1 MPSPH
6 GKIVVSTWVPD
17 AIKKWAL
24 DEIGGSFCN
33 EKEKETLRRLLTDK
47 RMRRVWRE
55 LTRHERNSY
64 QTTDKFFHQRD
75 RSTTLCQKK
84 DAKCLAENVGKDIW
98 RCDYCGFIITKAARG
113 VKDIE
118 QKPLPFDKILIG
130 FLFWS
135 YHEPLPVLTKD
146 EIVKLSNEIKMFS
159 YSLGGPQLGLL
170 RPFIE
175 VKRHTTRDHVRAYVL
190 QLAKACKALFDPPL
204 YSTIATT
211 ASVALN
217 TRVDAAFVRH
227 VVRSHSP

>member
-33 EKEKETLRRLLTDK
+33 EKEKET
-47 RMRRVWRE
+47 
-55 LTRHERNSY
+55 
-64 QTTDKFFHQRD
+64 
-75 RSTTLCQKK
+75 
-84 DAKCLAENVGKDIW
+84 
-98 RCDYCGFIITKAARG
+98 
-113 VKDIE
+113 
-118 QKPLPFDKILIG
+118 
-130 FLFWS
+130 
-135 YHEPLPVLTKD
+135 
-146 EIVKLSNEIKMFS
+146 
-159 YSLGGPQLGLL
+159 GPQLGLL

-190 QLAKACKALFDPPL
+190 QLAKACKALFDSPL